1 MKIAHVVNP
10 FKCSPDNSG
19 YLYYAQPITFKT
31 MHVAQLKAK
40 KENIDVKLY
49 SVNYQ
54 EDDEII
60 PEYFIKLPNLKK
72 STKEIFPTINNN
84 KKLPIIQEIFDLILE
99 KTNTDYIIF
108 TNVDI
113 SLQPHFYTEV
123 KKIIESGLD
132 SFIINR
138 RDNIPKMSKGNIRY
152 TEEDLNLLYTETGKK
167 HIGKDCFIIKR
178 EILEKIDMKLM
189 FTGYPPWGN
198 KLTDVL
204 KRINPKTKIFK
215 NRFLTFHLG
224 QDKSWNKTNKKH
236 PLWIKN
242 IQISNTIK

>member
-19 YLYYAQPITFKT
+19 YLYYAQPITFKS
-31 MHVAQLKAK
+31 MRVAQIKAK
-40 KENIDVKLY
+40 KEDIDVKLY
-49 SVNYQ
+49 SVNYP

-60 PEYFIKLPNLKK
+60 PEYFIKLPRLKK
-72 STKEIFPTINNN
+72 STEELFSTISNN

-99 KTNTDYIIF
+99 KTNCDYIIF

-113 SLQPHFYTEV
+113 SLQPEFYTEI

-138 RDNIPKMSKGNIRY
+138 RDSIPKMYNDNIRY
-152 TEEDLNLLYTETGKK
+152 TKEDLNLLYKEPGKK
-167 HIGKDCFIIKR
+167 HMGKDCFIIKR
-178 EILEKIDMKLM
+178 EILEKIDMKMM

-198 KLTDVL
+198 KLTNML
-204 KRINPKTKIFK
+204 KKINPNTKIFK

-236 PLWIKN
+236 PLWKKN